1 MSRPSMANTVATVE
15 AIFLSL
21 PARFRGLAEGE
32 FLGAFHWVIE
42 GADHPE
48 WTVTIEGGR
57 CHVALGLVG
66 VADCVVSMAEDV
78 FLGVET
84 GVRNPVSA
92 YMKGRIRVSNV
103 GKLRRYEHC
112 FFKFHDVAPSVAEVP
127 GSSPPRGV

>member
-1 MSRPSMANTVATVE
+1 MANTEATVE
-15 AIFLSL
+15 AIFRSL
-21 PARFRGLAEGE
+21 PARFRGLAEDE
-32 FLGAFHWVIE
+32 FRGVFHWVIE

-66 VADCVVSMAEDV
+66 GADCVTSMTEDV

-84 GVRNPVSA
+84 GARSPVSA

-103 GKLRRYEHC
+103 GKLRRYEQY
-112 FFKFHDVAPSVAEVP
+112 FFKFHDAEPTVAELP
-127 GSSPPRGV
+127 GSSPSKGCLRIGT